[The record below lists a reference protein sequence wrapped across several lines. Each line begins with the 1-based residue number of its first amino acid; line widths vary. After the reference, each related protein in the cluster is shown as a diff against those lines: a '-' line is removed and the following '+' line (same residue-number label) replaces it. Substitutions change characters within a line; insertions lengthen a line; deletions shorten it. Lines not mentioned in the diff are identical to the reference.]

1 MKKNNGK
8 LVYSVLG
15 IILLIALVISI
26 SYAMFTFTAT
36 GTTENVLTTGSISVD
51 FAQSDIFS
59 LSNQYPMTDTEGVA
73 QTEVGIFTINPIISG
88 NAIIEYEI
96 GMEKLSSTLMDNEVK
111 INLTKKIGTGTTN
124 YVKGTATT
132 GILISDFSSD
142 RGSLSG
148 TTISDYLLDS
158 GTFTN
163 TGAITY
169 TVKLW
174 IDENYDLPTTDTS
187 SGTTHSNQTILENYL
202 FKIKAYAVQSI

>member
-15 IILLIALVISI
+15 IILLIALVISV

>member
-15 IILLIALVISI
+15 IILLIALVISV

-148 TTISDYLLDS
+148 TTISDYLLDR
-158 GTFTN
+158 GTFTS